1 MGAIYAD
8 DLVEITDRGVT
19 FHHYYFPFGDKRVEW
34 SRISSIEARQP
45 SVKTGSWRIWGT
57 GNLSTWFP
65 LDARRPRRD
74 RILFAALG
82 DGSSIGFTVE
92 NSAAVIDIFKQRGL
106 LRESSV

>member
-8 DLVEITDRGVT
+8 NLIEITDRGVT

-74 RILFAALG
+74 RILLG
-82 DGSSIGFTVE
+82 IRICVLDRSIQSDYLRKSLSVGHVTSS
-92 NSAAVIDIFKQRGL
+92 K
-106 LRESSV
+106 